1 MTAVTMAAATSTTEM
16 PITPRAA
23 PSLPGLELGDVYE
36 SAARVE
42 VGGDVYDYLTLR
54 DGRLAVVLGD
64 VTGHGVDATAD
75 MAMAKYVFRS
85 LAREHPDP
93 GAFLAAANDVVA
105 SEIAVG
111 RFITMVELVF
121 DLEAGEVACASGGHP
136 PPRLVLPD
144 GSVEPI
150 SARGLALGIDA
161 PQEYE
166 TVTARFPPEAIVVAY
181 TDGVIEA
188 RRGAE
193 QFGVDRLDALLAENR
208 ELPPHAIA
216 RAALAACRDWTEHDL
231 TDDFAVVVVK
241 RAE

>member
-1 MTAVTMAAATSTTEM
+1 
-16 PITPRAA
+16 
-23 PSLPGLELGDVYE
+23 
-36 SAARVE
+36 
-42 VGGDVYDYLTLR
+42 
-54 DGRLAVVLGD
+54 VLGD

-121 DLEAGEVACASGGHP
+121 DPGAGEVACASGGHP

-144 GSVEPI
+144 GTVESI
-150 SARGLALGIDA
+150 DARGLALGIDA
-161 PQEYE
+161 PQVYK
-166 TVTARFPPEAIVVAY
+166 TVTEPFPPDAIVVVY

-193 QFGVDRLDALLAENR
+193 QFGVERLDALLAESR
-208 ELPPHAIA
+208 GLPPQAIA
-216 RAALAACRDWTEHDL
+216 EAALAACREWTEHEL

-241 RAE
+241 RAG